1 MGVPP
6 GSVYSNS
13 AHITSVRCFFSFH
26 DSKNWAVVYQ
36 LSVTLETR
44 FEGQTDHRQYRKFLR
59 NRKFLR
65 IVLIL
70 RNSNM
75 SKNAC
80 WLVNIGRINT
90 ISVNKKYKNYTYLL
104 LEAFFN
110 WKDSSTFSANHGY
123 KNPAT
128 QSSRRSIMFYM
139 YDTVHWSKNA
149 AMSTQFLS
157 SLLERAST
165 NDWPPWHH
173 YMSGMPQRKWGR

>member
-6 GSVYSNS
+6 GSVYSTS
-13 AHITSVRCFFSFH
+13 AHITSVRCFFSFQ

-59 NRKFLR
+59 

-90 ISVNKKYKNYTYLL
+90 ISVTTRNTRNTPCL

-110 WKDSSTFSANHGY
+110 WKDSSTLSANHGY

-173 YMSGMPQRKWGR
+173 YMSGMPQRK